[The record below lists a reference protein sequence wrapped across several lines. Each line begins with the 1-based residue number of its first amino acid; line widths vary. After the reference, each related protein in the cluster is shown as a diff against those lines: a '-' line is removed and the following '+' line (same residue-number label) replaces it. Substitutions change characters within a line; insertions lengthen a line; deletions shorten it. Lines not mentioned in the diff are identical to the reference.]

1 MKKNKFYLVSILL
14 VIITISYFYNAI
26 ENNSFVADFISII
39 EQIII
44 FIILLYTYKKAERF
58 RNNWLMLSIAC
69 FSWLISDCLWIYN
82 TYVFLVN
89 PVKIDLYLY
98 LYLIPNICILI
109 AMFIYFIKQRDR
121 WNLVQLFLDVF
132 TTVVIIIY
140 IAWKVF
146 FYRYVD
152 FITGSSTEIVI
163 NILYNVTDLI
173 SIVMAIVVLISS
185 VNLRKSQTLKIIV
198 LGILVFTLGD
208 LIYSYQSL
216 NNLYVENN
224 ISDFTYIFSLAI
236 FSYAGLYELYK
247 PTTHRKEDIRLGVY
261 ENTRNDKLSLAL
273 FIVPFLLRAFNL
285 FNIKDTIF
293 VAVVILVHY
302 IITIYIDIF
311 YKNVLLIKKQNQQ
324 NESLEKIVLEKTKEL
339 RKSNENL
346 NILAKEDYL
355 TNLSNRRFF
364 ISELDRVIEES
375 CIDEKIVIFFIDL
388 DRFKSINDSYGHEM
402 GDLVLIEVSKRI
414 KNIFKEDS
422 IVARLGGD
430 EFVIA
435 VSNLTSQ
442 EEIVSLAEQAVNIFN
457 ELIILNPYEFRI
469 TLSMGISVYPRDGE
483 DRVTLMK
490 NCDIAMYRAKET
502 GYNKYK
508 FYNKDMSI
516 ELMKKLNLELMLK
529 NAVYNKEF
537 ELYYQPQIDIKN
549 NNLVGAEAL
558 IRWNT
563 PDGKMVFPNEF
574 IPIAEEIGV
583 VVPLGQWVL
592 ENALKQIKVWN
603 EKYGLELSVGIN
615 ISPKQFD
622 SLNFVD
628 NVKSTINRLG
638 VSTKWIDIEITEAC
652 AMNNEM
658 ETDKKIMEFNNFG
671 VEISIDDF
679 GTGYSSFGYL
689 KRFPVDKL
697 KIDKHLIDKIEV
709 EHNEFHIVK
718 AIIVMSKAL
727 GIKVIAEGVE
737 TKEQLEKLKELE
749 CDQVQGYY
757 YSKPIKAV
765 DFEKYIEES
774 ISNKINKR
782 DALN

>member
-1 MKKNKFYLVSILL
+1 
-14 VIITISYFYNAI
+14 
-26 ENNSFVADFISII
+26 
-39 EQIII
+39 
-44 FIILLYTYKKAERF
+44 
-58 RNNWLMLSIAC
+58 
-69 FSWLISDCLWIYN
+69 
-82 TYVFLVN
+82 
-89 PVKIDLYLY
+89 
-98 LYLIPNICILI
+98 
-109 AMFIYFIKQRDR
+109 
-121 WNLVQLFLDVF
+121 
-132 TTVVIIIY
+132 
-140 IAWKVF
+140 
-146 FYRYVD
+146 
-152 FITGSSTEIVI
+152 
-163 NILYNVTDLI
+163 
-173 SIVMAIVVLISS
+173 
-185 VNLRKSQTLKIIV
+185 
-198 LGILVFTLGD
+198 
-208 LIYSYQSL
+208 
-216 NNLYVENN
+216 
-224 ISDFTYIFSLAI
+224 
-236 FSYAGLYELYK
+236 
-247 PTTHRKEDIRLGVY
+247 
-261 ENTRNDKLSLAL
+261 
-273 FIVPFLLRAFNL
+273 
-285 FNIKDTIF
+285 
-293 VAVVILVHY
+293 
-302 IITIYIDIF
+302 
-311 YKNVLLIKKQNQQ
+311 
-324 NESLEKIVLEKTKEL
+324 
-339 RKSNENL
+339 
-346 NILAKEDYL
+346 
-355 TNLSNRRFF
+355 
-364 ISELDRVIEES
+364 
-375 CIDEKIVIFFIDL
+375 
-388 DRFKSINDSYGHEM
+388 
-402 GDLVLIEVSKRI
+402 
-414 KNIFKEDS
+414 
-422 IVARLGGD
+422 
-430 EFVIA
+430 
-435 VSNLTSQ
+435 
-442 EEIVSLAEQAVNIFN
+442 
-457 ELIILNPYEFRI
+457 
-469 TLSMGISVYPRDGE
+469 
-483 DRVTLMK
+483 MK

-508 FYNKDMSI
+508 FYNKDMSL

-727 GIKVIAEGVE
+727 GVKVIAEGVE

-774 ISNKINKR
+774 ISNKMNNSEKTSSKEYINF
-782 DALN
+782 